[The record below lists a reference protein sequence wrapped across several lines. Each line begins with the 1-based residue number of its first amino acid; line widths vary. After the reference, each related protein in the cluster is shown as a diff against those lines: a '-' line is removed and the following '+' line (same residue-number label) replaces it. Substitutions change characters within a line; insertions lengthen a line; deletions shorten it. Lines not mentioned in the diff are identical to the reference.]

1 MTTGIDKC
9 IEAFERLKVGKP
21 LNEKFKGINTSE
33 ITPSIVSQEAGF
45 DAGYLKNS
53 RANHKP
59 LIILIN
65 DFRNSSP
72 TTTLSKREIIE
83 REKKKTT
90 NYKTEKI
97 LAESRLEEALKRE
110 LLLARKVRE
119 LEELVSK
126 LQNGKGTLTR
136 IPD

>member
-1 MTTGIDKC
+1 MTGIDKC
-9 IEAFERLKVGKP
+9 IEAFERLKAGKP
-21 LNEKFKGINTSE
+21 LNEKFKGINASE
-33 ITPSIVSQEAGF
+33 VTPSIVSQEAGF

-53 RANHKP
+53 RANHKA

-65 DFRNSSP
+65 DFRNSGP
-72 TTTLSKREIIE
+72 TTLSKREIIE

-110 LLLARKVRE
+110 LLLARQVRE
-119 LEELVSK
+119 LEALVSK
-126 LQNGKGTLTR
+126 LQNGTGIVTR
-136 IPD
+136 MPD